1 MVVAAGNQVTC
12 NMQGFFVT
20 WHFIYFV
27 TAYTALALLYWLIV
41 KWNLSEEMM
50 SRLKIQLAFGLPPIL
65 ISLGFSLAPLF
76 LEMYNIGKIHCTI
89 MPYPA
94 SCFFND
100 IECTRGGNA
109 RALQLTKNGYALI
122 CGLAIVVFMS
132 LLVYAVYS
140 QEKKGDRYAV
150 SSQHVTRT
158 YTRKAGKFDLV
169 ICYFPSQPLQILN
182 IILLSM
188 ERNTLF
194 RGILSSIHLVLRFPY
209 PEFCG
214 YATSCTS
221 VQHLL
226 LFLYR
231 LNTMYGFI

>member
-1 MVVAAGNQVTC
+1 
-12 NMQGFFVT
+12 MQGFFVT

-50 SRLKIQLAFGLPPIL
+50 SRWKIRLTFGLPPIL

-76 LEMYNIGKIHCTI
+76 LEMYNIGRIHCTL
-89 MPYPA
+89 MPFPS

-100 IECTRGGNA
+100 TECTRGGNA
-109 RALQLTKNGYALI
+109 RALQLTKNGYALV
-122 CGLAIVVFMS
+122 CGLAIIVFMS

-158 YTRKAGKFDLV
+158 YTRKAGKFDHL
-169 ICYFPSQPLQILN
+169 IFYSPSQLLQLLIN
-182 IILLSM
+182 IIWLSM

-194 RGILSSIHLVLRFPY
+194 WGILSSIHLVLRLPY
-209 PEFCG
+209 PELCG
-214 YATSCTS
+214 YATSCRS
-221 VQHLL
+221 VQCLL

-231 LNTMYGFI
+231 LNTMHGLF